1 MPNCR
6 DWYAWHDHMPG
17 PGSTPTL
24 HVTGTCTFNTAG
36 YSAELKPAAR
46 QGINPKDYLMKL
58 VVHGPSGDVVAEVL
72 TDVAI
77 EYSEETSMEYDTVSI
92 LDVELGIPVEET
104 S

>member
-24 HVTGTCTFNTAG
+24 HVTGTCTFDTTG
-36 YSAELKPAAR
+36 YSVELQKHEP
-46 QGINPKDYLMKL
+46 QGINPKDL
-58 VVHGPSGDVVAEVL
+58 L
-72 TDVAI
+72 TDVPVR
-77 EYSEETSMEYDTVSI
+77 YDEETAMEYDTVSI
-92 LDVELGIPVEET
+92 VDVELGIPVHET

>member
-36 YSAELKPAAR
+36 YSAELRRIR
-46 QGINPKDYLMKL
+46 QGINPKDLLLEL
-58 VVHGPSGDVVAEVL
+58 VVHEPSGDVAAEVL
-72 TDVAI
+72 TDVPVSYI
-77 EYSEETSMEYDTVSI
+77 EETSMEYDTVSI
-92 LDVELGIPVEET
+92 VDVELGIPVHET

>member
-24 HVTGTCTFNTAG
+24 HVTGTCTFNTTG
-36 YSAELKPAAR
+36 YSAELKKHEP
-46 QGINPKDYLMKL
+46 QGINPKDLLLDL
-58 VVHGPSGDVVAEVL
+58 VVHEPSGGIAGQAF
-72 TDVAI
+72 TDVPVR
-77 EYSEETSMEYDTVSI
+77 YDEETTMEYDTVSI
-92 LDVELGIPVEET
+92 MDVEMGIPVHET